1 MKFFGQIKRFTSLIF
16 RDVEDA
22 KDITLQFDPNTV
34 YTANRVI
41 SLPSGDQNMVLMRY
55 PLAGVT
61 ANTVPYFSDTTG
73 NLSASETTATELGYV
88 HNVTSA
94 IQTQINGKEPTITTL
109 AASKGGLATN
119 ASGFSGVVKAAS
131 GVFSAATVVNADI
144 SSSAAITGTKIS
156 PDFGSQVVI
165 TTSSISGK
173 NLAITGTGTGGW
185 IQLVQQSGDLVSHP
199 SGSLMLFAKS
209 DDKLYIMNSA
219 GTANALLTTA
229 TTGTMPSYTTVQR
242 DALTPAA
249 GMVIYNTTTDR
260 FQGYCAGA
268 VAAWVNLHGW
278 GA

>member
-55 PLAGVT
+55 PIAGVT

-73 NLSASETTATELGYV
+73 NLLASETTATELSYV
-88 HNVTSA
+88 HGVTSS
-94 IQTQINGKEPTITTL
+94 IQTQLNN
-109 AASKGGLATN
+109 AGG
-119 ASGFSGVVKAAS
+119 
-131 GVFSAATVVNADI
+131 
-144 SSSAAITGTKIS
+144 
-156 PDFGSQVVI
+156 GS
-165 TTSSISGK
+165 
-173 NLAITGTGTGGW
+173 
-185 IQLVQQSGDLVSHP
+185 
-199 SGSLMLFAKS
+199 F
-209 DDKLYIMNSA
+209 
-219 GTANALLTTA
+219 
-229 TTGTMPSYTTVQR
+229 PSYTTAER

-249 GMVIYNTTTDR
+249 GMVIYNTTTNR

>member
-1 MKFFGQIKRFTSLIF
+1 M
-16 RDVEDA
+16 A
-22 KDITLQFDPNTV
+22 
-34 YTANRVI
+34 
-41 SLPSGDQNMVLMRY
+41 LMPY
-55 PLAGVT
+55 PVAGVT

-73 NLSASETTATELGYV
+73 NLLASSTTATELGYV

-229 TTGTMPSYTTVQR
+229 TTGTMPSYTTAQR
-242 DALTPAA
+242 DALTPSA

-260 FQGYCAGA
+260 FQGYCAGS